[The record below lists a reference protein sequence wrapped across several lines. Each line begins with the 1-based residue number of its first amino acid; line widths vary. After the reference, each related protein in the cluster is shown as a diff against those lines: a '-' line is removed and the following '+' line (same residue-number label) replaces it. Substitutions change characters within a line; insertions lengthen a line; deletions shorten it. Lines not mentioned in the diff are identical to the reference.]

1 MKAIAYP
8 LIVTAFAA
16 FLCQP
21 TAFAQELVW
30 AADAE
35 GGAPYTFPDPRDPSH
50 IIGFELDLANALAQH
65 LGRKARFVQNQWDGL
80 VPGLERGEYDVV
92 INGLE
97 ITAERA
103 EKINFSTPYFYSTL
117 TLTRRID
124 DDRVQRAEDLRG
136 LKVGVLKV
144 TFAERYIQNLGNVT
158 IRSYDGQVQPFIDLA
173 LGRLDAVVMDTPI
186 ALYYATG
193 SQVKNIEIPT
203 AHMSFGIG
211 IRKTDTALL
220 EQINGGLES
229 MKRDGTLRKIYT
241 DWGIYNLATA
251 QAFGDTGTISNG
263 DASRYH
269 DYLDAIRTKHTFSER
284 LAQYRQYLPLLL
296 QGALVTLEI
305 SALSMAIA
313 IGFGLLMAVVR
324 VFGPPVVAWPVIAFI
339 EVIRGTPLLIQL
351 FIIFYG
357 LPSIGIRFSP
367 LWAAVIGL
375 GINYAAYEAENYR
388 AGIQSI
394 PRGQLDAALALG
406 LTRVQ
411 TIRKIVLP
419 QAVRL
424 VIPPVTNDFIALL
437 KDSSLVSVITMVE
450 LTKMYGQLAAT
461 NYDYIGVGI
470 LTAAIYFLLGLP
482 IARFSRLLEARLAY
496 MKL

>member
-1 MKAIAYP
+1 MKAIPYV
-8 LIVTAFAA
+8 LVFVLFAGVA
-16 FLCQP
+16 AAP
-21 TAFAQELVW
+21 TASAQELVW

-35 GGAPYTFPDPRDPSH
+35 GGAPYTFPDPKNPAH
-50 IIGFELDLANALAQH
+50 IIGFEVDLANALAARM
-65 LGRKARFVQNQWDGL
+65 GRKARFVQNQWDGL

-97 ITAERA
+97 ITPERA
-103 EKINFSTPYFYSTL
+103 EKIHFSNPYFYSTL
-117 TLTRRID
+117 TITRRID
-124 DDRVQRAEDLRG
+124 DNRVQRAEDLRK
-136 LKVGVLKV
+136 LTVGVLKV
-144 TFAERYIQNLGNVT
+144 TYAERYVQSLGSVT

-186 ALYYATG
+186 AIYYATG
-193 SQVKNIEIPT
+193 PQVKNIELP
-203 AHMSFGIG
+203 AARMMFGIG
-211 IRKTDTALL
+211 IRKADTDLL
-220 EQINGGLES
+220 QQINTALES
-229 MKRDGTLRKIYT
+229 MKQDGTLRKIYT
-241 DWGIYNLATA
+241 DWGIYNAATA
-251 QAFGDTGTISNG
+251 QAFGDRDPVSN
-263 DASRYH
+263 DIAPRYRE
-269 DYLDAIRTKHTFSER
+269 YLDTIQTRHTFRER
-284 LAQYRQYLPLLL
+284 MDEYWRYLPLLL

-313 IGFGLLMAVVR
+313 IGLGLFLAVLR
-324 VFGPPVVAWPVIAFI
+324 VFAPPAIAWPVIAFI

-357 LPSIGIRFSP
+357 LPSIGIKFSP
-367 LWAAVIGL
+367 LWAAVVGL

-406 LTRVQ
+406 LTRIQ

-419 QAVRL
+419 QALRL

-461 NYDYIGVGI
+461 NYDYIGIGL
-470 LTAAIYFLLGLP
+470 LTAAIYFVLGLP
-482 IARFSRLLEARLAY
+482 IARLSQLLEARLAY
-496 MKL
+496 MKV

>member
-1 MKAIAYP
+1 MKAIPYLLLLILLMGPP
-8 LIVTAFAA
+8 LAS
-16 FLCQP
+16 
-21 TAFAQELVW
+21 AQELVW

-35 GGAPYTFPDPRDPSH
+35 GGAPYTFPDPRNPAR
-50 IIGFELDLANALAQH
+50 IIGFEVDLANALAARM
-65 LGRKARFVQNQWDGL
+65 GRRARFVQNQWDGL

-97 ITAERA
+97 VTPERA
-103 EKINFSTPYFYSTL
+103 EKIHFSIPYFNSTL
-117 TLTRRID
+117 TITTRADDHRIQQAD
-124 DDRVQRAEDLRG
+124 DLRG
-136 LKVGVLKV
+136 LTVGVLRV
-144 TFAERYIQNLGNVT
+144 TFAEKYVQSLGNTMV
-158 IRSYDGQVQPFIDLA
+158 RSYDGQVQQFLDLS
-173 LGRLDAVVMDTPI
+173 LGRLDAVVMDTPV

-193 SQVKNIEIPT
+193 PQVRNIEIP
-203 AHMSFGIG
+203 AARMAFGIG
-211 IRKTDTALL
+211 IRKGNEELL
-220 EQINGGLES
+220 QQINVTLES
-229 MKRDGTLRKIYT
+229 LRQDGTLRKIYT
-241 DWGIYNLATA
+241 DWGIYNAATA
-251 QAFGDTGTISNG
+251 RAFGDSEPVSN
-263 DASRYH
+263 ANAPRYGE
-269 DYLDAIRTKHTFSER
+269 YLDNIRTQHTFKER
-284 LAQYRQYLPLLL
+284 LDQYGRYLPLLL

-305 SALSMAIA
+305 SAASMAIA
-313 IGFGLLMAVVR
+313 IGLGLTMAVVR
-324 VFGPPVVAWPVIAFI
+324 VFAPRAFGWPIVAFI

-367 LWAAVIGL
+367 LLAAVIGL

-394 PRGQLDAALALG
+394 PHGQLDAALALG
-406 LTRVQ
+406 LTRIQ

-461 NYDYIGVGI
+461 NYDYIGIGL
-470 LTAAIYFLLGLP
+470 LTAGIYFVLGLP
-482 IARFSRLLEARLAY
+482 IARLSRLLEARLAY
-496 MKL
+496 MKV